1 MRRYGHAM
9 GKNNRVR
16 RAAKAKRRTSRHD
29 QRHGRNS
36 RDERPTEP
44 SPFAEPSFSTADL
57 VEDLLGLA
65 THAPRLRDTALVDGV
80 VGRLCTLDPSAV
92 NREAERQILRSVGA
106 AWNGGWQPMEVA
118 RQVRRT
124 TDAATAGLALIA
136 IAADHARHRASNLDA
151 RWAAQLIALDLPP
164 DPAGNAWLADWARH
178 DQLTR
183 REQIRSVI
191 ALLQSL
197 AAISPIPILIP
208 PPGAGARAGR
218 DTIIDLVSRANDPML
233 DRVRALLAQA
243 ESTKYEAE
251 AEAFTAKAQE
261 LMTRHA
267 IDMAMVSAS
276 AQRSEQPGT
285 IRIPIDEPYVDAKSL
300 LLQYVAESSRCR
312 AVFHQRFAMSSVV
325 GFADDLDATETLFT
339 SLLVQAQIAMQAT
352 ASSAAPGTRTRSRF
366 FRSAFLMAYAQRVAE
381 RLDEIN
387 TYVVAGAEAETGR
400 SILPVLA
407 ARSSL
412 VDATVGE
419 MFGRLGTSAVR
430 GGLDAAGWAS
440 GRMAAD
446 RAQLN
451 FGDLAQPI
459 PAISDPGA
467 IPAHNH

>member
-1 MRRYGHAM
+1 M
-9 GKNNRVR
+9 GKNNRAR
-16 RAAKAKRRTSRHD
+16 RAAKTKRRTREHE
-29 QRHGRNS
+29 QRRAQNGR
-36 RDERPTEP
+36 DGRPTEP
-44 SPFAEPSFSTADL
+44 SPSAEPIFSTAEL
-57 VEDLLGLA
+57 VEGLLGLA
-65 THAPRLRDTALVDGV
+65 TDAPRLHDTELAHGAIA
-80 VGRLCTLDPSAV
+80 RLCTLDPSAV

-124 TDAATAGLALIA
+124 ADAVTARLALVA
-136 IAADHARHRASNLDA
+136 IAADHARHRASTLDT
-151 RWAAQLIALDLPP
+151 RWVAQLIALDLPP
-164 DPAGNAWLADWARH
+164 DPAGNAWLAEWARH
-178 DQLTR
+178 VQLTR

-208 PPGAGARAGR
+208 PPGARAGD
-218 DTIIDLVSRANDPML
+218 DTIIDLASKANDPML

-251 AEAFTAKAQE
+251 AETFTAKAQE

-276 AQRSEQPGT
+276 AQRSERPGT
-285 IRIPIDEPYVDAKSL
+285 IRIPIDEPYIDAKSL
-300 LLQYVAESSRCR
+300 LLQFVAESSRCQ

-339 SLLVQAQIAMQAT
+339 SLLVQAQVAMQAAAT
-352 ASSAAPGTRTRSRF
+352 SAAPGTRTRSRS

-381 RLDEIN
+381 RLAEIN
-387 TYVVAGAEAETGR
+387 RYVVADAEAETGR

-419 MFGRLGTSAVR
+419 MFGRLGTNAVR

-440 GRMAAD
+440 GHMAAD

-459 PAISDPGA
+459 PAVSDPGA
-467 IPAHNH
+467 TLADNS

>member
-1 MRRYGHAM
+1 M
-9 GKNNRVR
+9 GKNNRAR
-16 RAAKAKRRTSRHD
+16 RAAKAKRRTRQHD
-29 QRHGRNS
+29 QRRAQNGR
-36 RDERPTEP
+36 DGRPTESAP
-44 SPFAEPSFSTADL
+44 SAEPIFSTAEL
-57 VEDLLGLA
+57 VEGLLDLA
-65 THAPRLRDTALVDGV
+65 TGAPRLHDTELADGAV
-80 VGRLCTLDPSAV
+80 ARLCTLDPSAV
-92 NREAERQILRSVGA
+92 NREAERQILRKVGA
-106 AWNGGWQPMEVA
+106 AWNAGWQPMEVA

-124 TDAATAGLALIA
+124 TDAVTAKLALVA
-136 IAADHARHRASNLDA
+136 IAADHARRRASTLDT
-151 RWAAQLIALDLPP
+151 RWVAQLIALDLPP
-164 DPAGNAWLADWARH
+164 DPAGNAWLAEWARH
-178 DQLTR
+178 VQLTR
-183 REQIRSVI
+183 REQVRSVV

-197 AAISPIPILIP
+197 ATISPIPILIP
-208 PPGAGARAGR
+208 PPGARAGH
-218 DTIIDLVSRANDPML
+218 DTIIDLASKANDPML

-251 AEAFTAKAQE
+251 AETFTAKAQE

-300 LLQYVAESSRCR
+300 LLQFVAESSRCQ

-339 SLLVQAQIAMQAT
+339 SLLVQAQVAMHAAAT
-352 ASSAAPGTRTRSRF
+352 SAPPGTRTRSRS

-381 RLDEIN
+381 RLAEIN
-387 TYVVAGAEAETGR
+387 RYVVADAEAETGR

-419 MFGRLGTSAVR
+419 MFGRLGTTAVR

-440 GRMAAD
+440 GHMAAD

-459 PAISDPGA
+459 PTLSDPRA
-467 IPAHNH
+467 TLADNS